1 MALIRKI
8 LVPVRGDGKGDNVL
22 AHAAALA
29 KRSGAHVEVT
39 HCRPREQ
46 DLLPFGVAIPRFL
59 RDQMKAQTDELA
71 DAEEAKL
78 KADVEAI
85 AKARGLSIVE
95 KQTTERGTISWSEEA
110 GRQVD
115 IIKSHGRLSDL
126 IAVAKP
132 DRDRN
137 LGVNTLK
144 AALFNTGRPVMM
156 CPHAEVV
163 PAELGNHVS
172 IAWNGSVEAVR
183 SVVMM
188 RRVIEAAETVSIMS
202 NGSEP
207 YGNSAED
214 YLEYLR
220 LRGISA
226 RIERFDAGRSAGAA
240 LLKTS
245 RKIGADLMIMGAYGD
260 SHERETIFG
269 GNTQVVVDTA
279 TSPVVLVH

>member
-1 MALIRKI
+1 MIRKI

-22 AHAAALA
+22 SHAVSLA

-46 DLLPFGVAIPRFL
+46 DLLPYGVVIPKFL
-59 RDQMKAQTDELA
+59 REQMKAQTDELA
-71 DAEEAKL
+71 NEEEAKL
-78 KADVEAI
+78 KADMEVI
-85 AKARGLSIVE
+85 ARSAGLSIVE
-95 KQTTERGTISWSEEA
+95 RQTMEGGTISWSEEA

-115 IIKSHGRLSDL
+115 VIKSHGRLSDL

-137 LGVNTLK
+137 LGFNTLK

-156 CPHAEVV
+156 CPHADTV
-163 PAELGNHVS
+163 PDTLGSHVS
-172 IAWNGSVEAVR
+172 LAWNGSIEAVR
-183 SVVMM
+183 AVVMM
-188 RRVIEAAETVSIMS
+188 RRVIEAADRVTIMS
-202 NGSEP
+202 SGSEAH
-207 YGNSAED
+207 GTTAED

-220 LRGISA
+220 LRGITA
-226 RIERFDAGRSAGAA
+226 TIERFTAGRSAGAA
-240 LLKTS
+240 LLHTS
-245 RKIGADLMIMGAYGD
+245 REIGADLMIMGAYGD